1 MRLISKIIGN
11 QEKPVS
17 NSGDSLG
24 LPVTLTGNPL
34 SFIKDTPGLASNTVI
49 TLEPIQ
55 AGTGDPSPSNVRAIS
70 GYDRVN
76 VVVPR
81 KNLWKYKDVEG
92 TGWVYKTFD
101 TFLPAGTYTISA
113 VVTSSDTDT
122 STCLFTGT
130 PVGETEAEGLIQMP
144 RSSGGARVSG
154 TFITNKPLYS
164 LGFYAASYGLGGEGD
179 TFSWKDIQIEE
190 GSTATSYE
198 PYNPLTDLSIAMP
211 GTVYGGTL
219 DVESGE
225 LVVDRI
231 KVVLNGTQDIAISKY
246 QSSGHYVQYNAE
258 ALFGYP
264 GKNAGRVISDRYKSS
279 NDGNDCIYLY
289 KNTNP
294 AGYNIV
300 IQDARMGSTIL
311 SNSDW
316 NSILSANPVTV
327 VYELATPIT
336 YHLTPHQVAL
346 LQGANVVTTNGTS
359 ISLTHRQGEIA
370 AQSDLVALAE
380 SVNEMDKGSVSVIS
394 GSSETYGSILT
405 KLASILDPK
414 KITHNAKI
422 KVINSDGLAL
432 IYILGLIDAAGAL
445 YFYCSTSGTT
455 NLAID
460 RLTMAP
466 NGAGTKYTQ
475 QVTSSG
481 FSSTN
486 HTSTSFSGMVIL
498 YY

>member
-1 MRLISKIIGN
+1 MRLISKIINN

-34 SFIKDTPGLASNTVI
+34 SFNKDTAGLASNTVI

-70 GYDRVN
+70 GYDKVN

-81 KNLWKYKDVEG
+81 KNLWKYKDIEG
-92 TGWVYKTFD
+92 TGWVYKNFD

-122 STCLFTGT
+122 STCLFTGI

-154 TFITNKPLYS
+154 IFITSKPIYS

-179 TFSWKDIQIEE
+179 TFSWKNIQIEE

-198 PYNPLTDLSIAMP
+198 PYNPATDLSIAMP

-225 LVVDRI
+225 LVVTHKSVDMGSLTWGYSDSTFTSSLPDGSFDSNI
-231 KVVLNGTQDIAISKY
+231 DFLCEIYKPDTSGANNTIAINRNNKIVYAHDSNY
-246 QSSGHYVQYNAE
+246 TTTSAFITAVT
-258 ALFGYP
+258 
-264 GKNAGRVISDRYKSS
+264 GKHIA
-279 NDGNDCIYLY
+279 
-289 KNTNP
+289 
-294 AGYNIV
+294 
-300 IQDARMGSTIL
+300 
-311 SNSDW
+311 
-316 NSILSANPVTV
+316 
-327 VYELATPIT
+327 YELATPIT

-370 AQSDLVALAE
+370 AQADLVALAE
-380 SVNEMDKGSVSVIS
+380 SVNAEDKGSVSVTRNNA
-394 GSSETYGSILT
+394 SETYGQ
-405 KLASILDPK
+405 ILDRLGSIMDSS
-414 KITHNAKI
+414 KISSNSKLFYITSNGYNIVLQAAVFGGSNDAFQFMLCTGSVNAI
-422 KVINSDGLAL
+422 RVYAVILQ
-432 IYILGLIDAAGAL
+432 
-445 YFYCSTSGTT
+445 STGSTGGE
-455 NLAID
+455 A
-460 RLTMAP
+460 
-466 NGAGTKYTQ
+466 KY
-475 QVTSSG
+475 
-481 FSSTN
+481 
-486 HTSTSFSGMVIL
+486 SFSGTSSYTDLTNAVFDYSAVEL
-498 YY
+498 VY